1 MSASPH
7 DAFELPRQSMSNGMQ
22 VGISD
27 REFNALRTLIYA
39 ASGISLSATR
49 RALVCSRLSRR
60 LRELQL
66 QSFSDY
72 HELVVSEGPDSEEYQ
87 LMINCITTN
96 MTSFFRENHHFDHL
110 RNKVLPAL
118 RERVRAGHP
127 RRLRVWSAGCST
139 GEEPYSIAMACL
151 NFWGTTAAQWDLRI
165 LASDID
171 TEVLAR
177 ADAGRYPADQLENIP
192 QDQLQT
198 HFLRGRGDWAG
209 FCQVRPEV
217 RQLVAFR
224 QLNLIEDPWPIR
236 TQFDLIFCRNVL
248 IYFDHPTKN
257 RIISRL
263 ADTLTEDGTL
273 FLGHSESAETT
284 TTGLMSLGNTT
295 YRRRAAAGA
304 AAVTPVPALK
314 PADT

>member
-1 MSASPH
+1 MPVPL
-7 DAFELPRQSMSNGMQ
+7 EIPRQPMSNGMP

-39 ASGISLSATR
+39 ASGISLSPTR

-60 LRELQL
+60 LRDLRLE
-66 QSFSDY
+66 SFSDY
-72 HELVVSEGPDSEEYQ
+72 HDLVVSEGPDSEEYQ
-87 LMINCITTN
+87 MMINCITTN
-96 MTSFFRENHHFDHL
+96 MTSFFREIHHFDHL
-110 RNKVLPAL
+110 RDSVLPVL
-118 RERVRAGHP
+118 QERARTGHP

-151 NFWGTTAAQWDLRI
+151 NFWGSSAAQWDLRI

-177 ADAGRYPADQLENIP
+177 AAAGRYPADQLDNIP
-192 QDQLQT
+192 QEQLRT
-198 HFLRGRGDWAG
+198 HFLRGRGDWTG
-209 FCQVRPEV
+209 FCQIRPEV
-217 RQLVAFR
+217 RQLVVFR
-224 QLNLIEDPWPIR
+224 QLNLMEDPWPIR
-236 TQFDLIFCRNVL
+236 AQFDLIFCRNVL

-263 ADTLTEDGTL
+263 ADTLTDDGTL
-273 FLGHSESAETT
+273 FIGHSESADTT

-295 YRRRAAAGA
+295 YRRRAGTRRATVA
-304 AAVTPVPALK
+304 PAPSIRRALS
-314 PADT
+314 